1 MNRFTK
7 GATTMFELVAVSE
20 AARRKTADA
29 VDPKPRVAQAPKRE
43 RRKRNAVRAS
53 SAAAL
58 RRLAERLEPSP
69 TG

>member
-1 MNRFTK
+1 
-7 GATTMFELVAVSE
+7 MFELFAVSE

-29 VDPKPRVAQAPKRE
+29 VDPKPRAERAPKRE
-43 RRKRNAVRAS
+43 PRRNAVRAS
-53 SAAAL
+53 SASAL